1 MDSTAGDGL
10 RWRTRRGG
18 EEGGRE
24 EMSTLHYRHF
34 PTCAVLD
41 VRSSR
46 AFEHVHK
53 LLTAH
58 ELLTLV
64 HELLVKYIWSLFRYI
79 AVLMFLRLLPI
90 ACNQVVWK

>member
-10 RWRTRRGG
+10 RWRTGG
-18 EEGGRE
+18 GGGE
-24 EMSTLHYRHF
+24 EMSTLHY

-53 LLTAH
+53 LLTAY
-58 ELLTLV
+58 EL
-64 HELLVKYIWSLFRYI
+64 
-79 AVLMFLRLLPI
+79 
-90 ACNQVVWK
+90 